1 MSSATSAKTTTQQ
14 LVQGNE
20 ACAYGALYA
29 GCDFYAGYPIT
40 PSSEVMEI
48 MSREQPKR
56 GGAFIQMEDEIAS
69 VSAIIGASW
78 TGAKAMTATSGPGF
92 SLMQE
97 GLGYAC
103 MTETP
108 CVIVDSQRGG
118 PSTGQPTKPAQGD
131 VMQAIW
137 GTHGDHPIVVL
148 TASDVRG
155 AFEMTV
161 QAFNISERFRV
172 PVILLLD
179 EVLSHMRENMSWPE
193 PGEIEVVD
201 RARPASLE
209 GFEAFGSAEFVPF
222 GEGLR
227 FNVTGLSHDGQGQ
240 YIKGRD
246 AEAMFRRTMD
256 RVYGNV
262 DRIALYDQVELED
275 AEYVIVSYGITSR
288 AALSAVK
295 RFRAQGQRVGLL
307 NLKTL
312 WPFPDFLFEDFCDC
326 VEGILVPELN
336 LGQVVREVSRAAHER
351 IERDMTVEP
360 LSRIDGQLITPQQ
373 IVDHIQGWIDEGG
386 RHE

>member
-1 MSSATSAKTTTQQ
+1 MSRATSTQTTTQQ

-69 VSAIIGASW
+69 ISAIIGAAW

-179 EVLSHMRENMSWPE
+179 EVLSHMRENMTWPE

-209 GFEAFGSAEFVPF
+209 TFEPFGGAEFLPF

-227 FNVTGLSHDGQGQ
+227 YNVTGLAHDGFGQ
-240 YIKGRD
+240 YIKGTE

-262 DRIALYDQVELED
+262 DRIALYDAVELDD
-275 AEYVIVSYGITSR
+275 AEYVIVSYGITNR

-295 RFRAQGQRVGLL
+295 RFRSEGKPVGLL

-312 WPFPDFLFEDFCDC
+312 WPFPDFLFEALCDC
-326 VEGILVPELN
+326 VKGILVPELN
-336 LGQVVREVSRAAHER
+336 LGQVVREVSRAAHEC
-351 IERDMTVEP
+351 IEREITVEP

-373 IVDHIQGWIDEGG
+373 IMDHIQGWMDGG
-386 RHE
+386 EHHG